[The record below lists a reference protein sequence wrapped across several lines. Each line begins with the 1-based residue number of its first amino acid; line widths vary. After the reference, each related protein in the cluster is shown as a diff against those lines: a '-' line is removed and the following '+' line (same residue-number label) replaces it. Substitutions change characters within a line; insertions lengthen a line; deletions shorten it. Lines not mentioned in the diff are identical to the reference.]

1 MKRYFYCFLVLIAM
15 VMTSC
20 FGGGDP
26 TYQSSDLIGTWHGAS
41 EVEPSSK
48 NLIYAFQED
57 GWGYTY
63 DEGDDISYEDL
74 QYHGN
79 GWFTW
84 TLSGKTIKTINK
96 MDNEA
101 ADVPIN
107 YTISQLTS
115 SKLVMSQGM
124 KNYTL
129 TKQ

>member
-1 MKRYFYCFLVLIAM
+1 
-15 VMTSC
+15 MTSC
-20 FGGGDP
+20 FGGGDSP
-26 TYQSSDLIGTWHGAS
+26 TSLSEDLIGTWKGAS
-41 EVEPSSK
+41 EVIPQSDK
-48 NLIYAFQED
+48 HLIYAFQED
-57 GWGYTY
+57 GWGYSY

-74 QYHGN
+74 QHHGN

-96 MDNEA
+96 MDNGG

-124 KNYTL
+124 KTYSL
-129 TKQ
+129 TK